1 MSAQIFYYMRDNH
14 TFKRLETNEAI
25 ALAQIE
31 HEFDLGWTGGML
43 CSEDNTIFVHAHG
56 RKKRGEFLAAC
67 RKELASMSAN
77 A

>member
-1 MSAQIFYYMRDNH
+1 MTFYYMRDNH
-14 TFKRLETNEAI
+14 TFKQLEPNEAI

-43 CSEDNTIFVHAHG
+43 CSDDNSVFVHAHG
-56 RKKRGEFLAAC
+56 RKERGEFLAAC

-77 A
+77 KQ

>member
-1 MSAQIFYYMRDNH
+1 MSTPIFYYIRDNH
-14 TFKRLETNEAI
+14 TFKRLGPNEAI

-43 CSEDNTIFVHAHG
+43 CSDGNTVSIHAHG
-56 RKKRGEFLAAC
+56 RKSRGEFLAAC

-77 A
+77 T